1 MLNAL
6 NSGEMPPEDEKQPS
20 PAEKEAF
27 LADLSRQ
34 LVIARKLL
42 ADTGGEITMRRLNRR
57 E

>member
-1 MLNAL
+1 M